1 MAEIKAAT
9 LDLSI
14 TEGSP
19 LYENCETEEVAGQH
33 RLKATP
39 EEAVNIVGRN
49 ADAIAKR
56 LMADGVQALTL
67 TGRSAIWVY
76 LVVFHAVVHRF
87 REIYYDDGKPGGRV
101 RIAAH

>member
-1 MAEIKAAT
+1 MSTKATT

-14 TEGSP
+14 TTENP
-19 LYENCETEEVAGQH
+19 LYASCEIEEVAGQH

-49 ADAIAKR
+49 AEAMVKR
-56 LMADGVQALTL
+56 LVSDGVQTLIL

-76 LVVFHAVVHRF
+76 LVVFHAAVHRF
-87 REIYYDDGKPGGRV
+87 REVYYDDGKPNGRV